1 MKPDG
6 RNNCLANENYRRDVQ
21 RASCNTGSWG
31 EQQQPTEILG
41 GHKGAQALGSNRLKD
56 GLCKKGEGGG
66 VEIIKKPK

>member
-1 MKPDG
+1 M
-6 RNNCLANENYRRDVQ
+6 
-21 RASCNTGSWG
+21 GSWG

-56 GLCKKGEGGG
+56 GLCKKGEGGR

>member
-1 MKPDG
+1 M
-6 RNNCLANENYRRDVQ
+6 Q

-56 GLCKKGEGGG
+56 GLCKKGEGGR